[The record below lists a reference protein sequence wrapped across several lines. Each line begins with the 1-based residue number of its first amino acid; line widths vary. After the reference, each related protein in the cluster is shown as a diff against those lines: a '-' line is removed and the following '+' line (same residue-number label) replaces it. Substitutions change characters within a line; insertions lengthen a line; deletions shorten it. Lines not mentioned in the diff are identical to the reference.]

1 MQRLIIQDK
10 EIITLREKIVR
21 TSKNQLANGV
31 ITANDYQKAVVAE
44 DLARQNNVLHEI
56 ELLKI
61 INDYKIIAGN

>member
-1 MQRLIIQDK
+1 
-10 EIITLREKIVR
+10 
-21 TSKNQLANGV
+21 GV